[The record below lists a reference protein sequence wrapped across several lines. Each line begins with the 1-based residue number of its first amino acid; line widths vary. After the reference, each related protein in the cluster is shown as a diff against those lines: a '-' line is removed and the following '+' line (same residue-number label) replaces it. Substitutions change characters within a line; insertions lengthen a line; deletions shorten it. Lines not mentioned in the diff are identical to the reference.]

1 MPLGV
6 LAQVFWEAL
15 AEGGWDAGP
24 ARSTAALETASPS
37 RYKVLDVKYSENR
50 TEPLTNAIR
59 LRNLSINV
67 LSTEK

>member
-1 MPLGV
+1 MLLGMLARV
-6 LAQVFWEAL
+6 LWKAV

-24 ARSTAALETASPS
+24 ARSMAALEIASAS
-37 RYKVLDVKYSENR
+37 SYEVLDVMYSSNR

-67 LSTEK
+67 LSTQE